1 MQYTVNQLYQH
12 LFEKPL
18 TIYDIFKGFFG
29 EDFVD
34 IQTILGRGLSSFK
47 EYLFAKICDESSIT
61 KGAAEEDY
69 NLSFDVT
76 KEQLVELENIVKDKR
91 FIIYIW
97 WPRVT
102 VTNEYNKSVN
112 IQDLYAKIEI
122 QGDGTIPYECNGFRL
137 NRATY
142 TREQFMSNYMHSH
155 INVIPK
161 NNFADF
167 QIPCLGRGPIIS
179 TIGTLKNDYD
189 EATWMLFC
197 QELSM
202 YVTVESISG
211 GPYHRMENIG
221 NVSLHT
227 MYSGYTFGYAGK
239 ADFLSQFTSDDLKKF
254 IQYYLKHGHLS
265 LRYMNNV
272 FTWGMPYYEYII
284 DISNSFIDFYNKYYS
299 TTAQNLSNCFNTCLL
314 KQVIVADGKFYN
326 EGEYNSFDINN
337 LSKYQNK
344 LALVFKDKEIR
355 TTIINNKQGSEATL
369 TTVISNN
376 VAMFILQKILRTINF
391 RYKNEHNK
399 YRRNQEATPACERV
413 LYL

>member
-1 MQYTVNQLYQH
+1 MEYTVNQLYQQ

-18 TIYDIFKGFFG
+18 GIYDIFQGFFG

-34 IQTILGRGLSSFK
+34 IQTRQGKELSSFK
-47 EYLFAKICDESSIT
+47 EYLLGKICDEFFMP
-61 KGAAEEDY
+61 KEAEEDY
-69 NLSFDVT
+69 NLTFNITDVQL
-76 KEQLVELENIVKDKR
+76 KELQNTLEDKR
-91 FIIYIW
+91 FIIYVW

-102 VTNEYNKSVN
+102 ITNEYNKSVN
-112 IQDLYAKIEI
+112 IQDLYAEIEI
-122 QGDGTIPYECNGFRL
+122 QSDGTIPYECNGFRL

-142 TREQFMSNYMHSH
+142 TRKQFLSNYLHSH
-155 INVIPK
+155 IYTIPK
-161 NNFADF
+161 NDF
-167 QIPCLGRGPIIS
+167 TQFQRPCLGRGPIIS

-202 YVTVESISG
+202 YVTVESIAG
-211 GPYHRMENIG
+211 GPYHKMETIG
-221 NVSLHT
+221 NVSQNL
-227 MYSGYTFGYAGK
+227 MYSGYIFGYAGK
-239 ADFLSQFTSDDLKKF
+239 ADFLSQFTNDDLKKF

-284 DISNSFIDFYNKYYS
+284 DISNSFIDFYNKYCS
-299 TTAQNLSNCFNTCLL
+299 TTARNLDNCFSKGIL

-337 LSKYQNK
+337 FSEYQDK
-344 LALVFKDKEIR
+344 PVLTFKGKEIH
-355 TTIINNKQGSEATL
+355 TTIIINKQESESTL

-413 LYL
+413 IYL